1 MMGEIDP
8 AEFVRQTRMAQGWHN
23 EGREAEATLNAL
35 HKSGSLRAADET
47 EQLRKA
53 FEESER
59 KREEEKREQAKDNR
73 VNRWLTVAS
82 LLISFV
88 SMVAAILALVR

>member
-1 MMGEIDP
+1 MMGSVDP
-8 AEFVRQTRMAQGWHN
+8 AELVRQTRMAQGLYD
-23 EGREAEATLNAL
+23 EGRAEEATLNAL

-59 KREEEKREQAKDNR
+59 RREDEKREQAQENR

>member
-8 AEFVRQTRMAQGWHN
+8 AEFVRQTRMAQGWYN
-23 EGREAEATLNAL
+23 EGSEAEATLNAL

-47 EQLRKA
+47 EQLRKG

-59 KREEEKREQAKDNR
+59 RREGEKREQAKENR

>member
-8 AEFVRQTRMAQGWHN
+8 AELVRQTRMAQGLYD
-23 EGREAEATLNAL
+23 EGRAEEATLNAL

-47 EQLRKA
+47 EQLRKT
-53 FEESER
+53 FEESDR
-59 KREEEKREQAKDNR
+59 RREDEKREQAKENR